1 MSDSPA
7 LLFVL
12 IWCASVTWSD
22 WTRRRIPNSL
32 VAAGLGV
39 AALGL
44 VFQGQTLLGAP
55 PVLSLAGAL
64 AGLLAMLPLYLSR
77 TMAAGDVKLFAAIG
91 ALAGFWALLPVWL
104 VASVL
109 AGLHAVLLLS
119 AKRLTP
125 QYSATPAL
133 GAFARLPYGL
143 HLAIGMACVAIRPD
157 LVAIFTPQAFL

>member
-12 IWCASVTWSD
+12 SWCATVTWSD
-22 WTRRRIPNSL
+22 WTRRRIPNYL

-39 AALGL
+39 AVLCL
-44 VFQGQTLLGAP
+44 VFQGQTPLGAT
-55 PVLSLAGAL
+55 PVQSLVGAL
-64 AGLLAMLPLYLSR
+64 VALLTMLPLYLSR

-109 AGLHAVLLLS
+109 AALHAVLLLS
-119 AKRLTP
+119 ARRLIH
-125 QYSATPAL
+125 QFAVTPAM
-133 GAFARLPYGL
+133 GAFDRLPYGV
-143 HLAIGMACVAIRPD
+143 HLAIGMACVAIRPG
-157 LVAIFTPQAFL
+157 LVAAFTPQVFL